1 MTTALDVVRVVHDAG
16 RLPKER
22 RSAHELGEWTRML
35 EDSYHRPVL
44 VNEVVDLCREL
55 QTGVVVDATLGGGGH
70 TAAILTAVPH
80 LRILGID
87 RDPEARA
94 AAATRLSDFGDRVR
108 IAPTSFADMPT
119 AIETNLDFIGDA
131 AIVGVL
137 MDLGVSSH
145 QLDDPARGFS
155 FRFDAPLD
163 MRMDPTAGETAA
175 ELLARIS
182 QDEFVRLLRVNG
194 EGRFANAIASSVR
207 NGRPTTTGE
216 LVALV
221 ERAVPIP
228 ARRRGNVATRVFQAL
243 RIAVNDEDRQLDDGL
258 GAAFGLLAG
267 GGGLIVIAYHSGED
281 RAVKSFLHE
290 LSTGGCHCPPELGCV
305 CGAIPTARILRAS
318 AVLARP
324 DEIASN
330 PRARSAR
337 LRVGWKLAA

>member
-1 MTTALDVVRVVHDAG
+1 MTKATVFALDEG
-16 RLPKER
+16 LGR
-22 RSAHELGEWTRML
+22 RSRGPLAPRRRTIARAKMSEET
-35 EDSYHRPVL
+35 YHWPVL
-44 VNEVVDLCREL
+44 VEEIVEICRAL
-55 QTGVVVDATLGGGGH
+55 PRGVIIDATLGGGGH
-70 TAAILTAVPH
+70 AAAILGTVEH
-80 LRILGID
+80 VRILGID

-94 AAATRLSDFGDRVR
+94 AASSRLAPFAVR
-108 IAPTSFADMPT
+108 SRIVSASFADVP
-119 AIETNLDFIGDA
+119 AVIRANVDFLA
-131 AIVGVL
+131 SSPVVGVL

-145 QLDDPARGFS
+145 QLDDPSRGFS

-163 MRMDPTAGETAA
+163 MRLDPMTGETAPD
-175 ELLARIS
+175 LIARIS
-182 QDEFVRLLRVNG
+182 QEELVHLLRVNG
-194 EGRFANAIASSVR
+194 EGRFARAIATAVR
-207 NGRPTTTGE
+207 EGRPTTTGE

-243 RIAVNDEDRQLDDGL
+243 RIAVNDEQGQLDDGL
-258 GAAFGLLAG
+258 QAAFDSLAPG
-267 GGGLIVIAYHSGED
+267 GSLMVISYHSGED

-305 CGAIPTARILRAS
+305 CGAVPSARILRAS

-337 LRVGWKLAA
+337 LRVGWKLAR